1 MNDIQTRAAAAAIQG
16 QEHWTTKGDAR
27 LFLWEKRAPGG
38 PKNGTVLFVHGS
50 SMASQPVFDL
60 HVPGRPNSSAME
72 YFCERG
78 FDAWCMDMEGYGR
91 STKDRGTEAFIW
103 EGADDLDA
111 GSDYIMKTRNSGP
124 LMVYGISSGALR
136 AAAFAQRRPERV
148 KRLALDAHVWTG
160 EGSPT
165 LEQRRKKLPEYLK
178 TKRRPIDRAFVRSIF
193 ERDHPGTADDNVIEA
208 FADEILKLDDSIPNG
223 TYIDMCNNLPVV
235 DPLKIKVP
243 TIIMRGEYD
252 GIAGLSD
259 LIRFFELLPNPD
271 KQFAI
276 MPGIAHA
283 SLQQKNYLVALHIMH
298 AFFTQPEPV
307 YSTYKP

>member
-1 MNDIQTRAAAAAIQG
+1 MNDVNAAVEIKG
-16 QEHWTTKGDAR
+16 QEHWTKKGDVK

-72 YFCERG
+72 FFAERG
-78 FDAWCMDMEGYGR
+78 FDTWCMDMEGYGR
-91 STKDRGTEAFIW
+91 SDKNRGIDATIW
-103 EGADDLDA
+103 EGADDLAA
-111 GSDYIMKTRNSGP
+111 GSEYIMKTRNSGP

-136 AAAFAQRRPERV
+136 AAAFAQRHPERV

-178 TKRRPIDRAFVRSIF
+178 SKRRLIDKAFVRSIF
-193 ERDHPGTADDNVIEA
+193 ERDHPGTADDNVIEV
-208 FADEILKLDDSIPNG
+208 FAEEILKLDDSIPNG
-223 TYIDMCNNLPVV
+223 TYIDMCLNLPVV
-235 DPLKIKVP
+235 DPTRIKAP

-252 GIAGLSD
+252 GIAGLAD
-259 LIRFFELLPNPD
+259 LIKFFELLPNPD

-283 SLQQKNYLVALHIMH
+283 SLQQKNYMIALHIMH
-298 AFFTQPEPV
+298 SFFTQPEPV